1 MYSKEQYMEK
11 IENRE
16 VTISDLLK
24 YNMKQ
29 WKKIALISVVIF
41 ILISVAIVFKYR
53 AGLKDGMEEQQET
66 VSVSMQ
72 ELTSA
77 QQENIKEVLKYY
89 KDLKTMEDYF
99 MDSTYMSINAYNSRI
114 YTSQYLVSSS
124 VKGEAYKAYELYVNY
139 INNGALKEEIEKTF
153 SDNIKNVSD
162 LIDLSVDNSYRQEER
177 FKIDRFIINIRVNT
191 PDEKISAEIMEMI
204 KQKLDEY
211 QQEVVNGLIKE
222 HELKVLEES
231 NFSGQDENVREKQ
244 ASVESSMNDKR
255 IYISGLESL
264 MSEEEKAVL
273 EQEKLKIKGQE
284 ELKSKREESAESTDG
299 SKIPLV
305 ILIVFS
311 LIASFI
317 FVICMF
323 SLYYF
328 TNNKLK
334 NRNEIVRFFDIPYI
348 GMIKISPNA
357 SENKSVCKE
366 IEILCR
372 AKKIKDVFVS
382 CIASVPEQ
390 LDLKALLSVITE
402 VKTDIGPDISS
413 NIAAL
418 ESAKE
423 SKNVIIAVKYDSTSY
438 GEIVEVLQ
446 KCEYLNIDVIGAVS
460 IG

>member
-348 GMIKISPNA
+348 GMIKISPNV

-390 LDLKALLSVITE
+390 LDLKALLSDITE

>member
-255 IYISGLESL
+255 IYISGLESM

-390 LDLKALLSVITE
+390 LDLKALLSDITE

>member
-1 MYSKEQYMEK
+1 
-11 IENRE
+11 
-16 VTISDLLK
+16 
-24 YNMKQ
+24 MKQ

-390 LDLKALLSVITE
+390 LDLKALLSDITE

>member
-53 AGLKDGMEEQQET
+53 AG
-66 VSVSMQ
+66 
-72 ELTSA
+72 
-77 QQENIKEVLKYY
+77 QENIKEVLKYY

-390 LDLKALLSVITE
+390 LDLKALLSDITE

>member
-231 NFSGQDENVREKQ
+231 NFSGQDENVCEKQ

-390 LDLKALLSVITE
+390 LDLKALLSDITE

>member
-348 GMIKISPNA
+348 GMIKISPNV

-372 AKKIKDVFVS
+372 ARKIKDVFVS

-390 LDLKALLSVITE
+390 LDLKALLSDITE

>member
-390 LDLKALLSVITE
+390 LDLKALLSDITD
-402 VKTDIGPDISS
+402 VKTDIGTDISS

>member
-29 WKKIALISVVIF
+29 WKKITLISVVIF

-390 LDLKALLSVITE
+390 LDLKALLSDITE

>member
-390 LDLKALLSVITE
+390 LDLKALLSDITE

>member
-1 MYSKEQYMEK
+1 
-11 IENRE
+11 
-16 VTISDLLK
+16 
-24 YNMKQ
+24 
-29 WKKIALISVVIF
+29 
-41 ILISVAIVFKYR
+41 
-53 AGLKDGMEEQQET
+53 
-66 VSVSMQ
+66 
-72 ELTSA
+72 
-77 QQENIKEVLKYY
+77 
-89 KDLKTMEDYF
+89 
-99 MDSTYMSINAYNSRI
+99 
-114 YTSQYLVSSS
+114 
-124 VKGEAYKAYELYVNY
+124 
-139 INNGALKEEIEKTF
+139 
-153 SDNIKNVSD
+153 
-162 LIDLSVDNSYRQEER
+162 
-177 FKIDRFIINIRVNT
+177 
-191 PDEKISAEIMEMI
+191 
-204 KQKLDEY
+204 
-211 QQEVVNGLIKE
+211 
-222 HELKVLEES
+222 
-231 NFSGQDENVREKQ
+231 
-244 ASVESSMNDKR
+244 
-255 IYISGLESL
+255 

-390 LDLKALLSVITE
+390 LDLKALLSDITE

>member
-372 AKKIKDVFVS
+372 AKKIKYVFVS

-390 LDLKALLSVITE
+390 LDLKALLSDITE

>member
-299 SKIPLV
+299 SKFRL
-305 ILIVFS
+305 
-311 LIASFI
+311 
-317 FVICMF
+317 
-323 SLYYF
+323 LY
-328 TNNKLK
+328 
-334 NRNEIVRFFDIPYI
+334 
-348 GMIKISPNA
+348 
-357 SENKSVCKE
+357 
-366 IEILCR
+366 
-372 AKKIKDVFVS
+372 
-382 CIASVPEQ
+382 
-390 LDLKALLSVITE
+390 
-402 VKTDIGPDISS
+402 
-413 NIAAL
+413 
-418 ESAKE
+418 
-423 SKNVIIAVKYDSTSY
+423 
-438 GEIVEVLQ
+438 
-446 KCEYLNIDVIGAVS
+446 
-460 IG
+460 

>member
-41 ILISVAIVFKYR
+41 ILISAAIVFKYR

-162 LIDLSVDNSYRQEER
+162 LIELSVDNSNRQEER
-177 FKIDRFIINIRVNT
+177 FKMDRFIINIKVNT

-211 QQEVVNGLIKE
+211 QKAVVNSLIKE
-222 HELKVLEES
+222 HELEVLEES

-284 ELKSKREESAESTDG
+284 ELESKREESAESTDG
-299 SKIPLV
+299 SKIPLF

-334 NRNEIVRFFDIPYI
+334 NKNEIVRFFDIPYI
-348 GMIKISPNA
+348 GTIKLSPNIC
-357 SENKSVCKE
+357 ENESVCKE

-372 AKKIKDVFVS
+372 ARKIKDVFVS

-390 LDLKALLSVITE
+390 LDLKALLSDITE
-402 VKTDIGPDISS
+402 VKADIGSDISR

-438 GEIVEVLQ
+438 GEIVEVIQ
-446 KCEYLNIDVIGAVS
+446 KCEYLNIEVIGAVS